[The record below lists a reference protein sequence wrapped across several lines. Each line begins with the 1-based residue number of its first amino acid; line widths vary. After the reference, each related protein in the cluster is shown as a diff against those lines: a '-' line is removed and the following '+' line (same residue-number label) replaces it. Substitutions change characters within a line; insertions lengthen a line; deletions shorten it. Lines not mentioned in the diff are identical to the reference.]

1 MQIAQGC
8 SAEQLESTI
17 RAAGGQ
23 TEFFQ
28 VHFLR
33 LFFKNIG
40 FNFKAKPKNSGP
52 NPLNPNLSHK
62 NMLM

>member
-33 LFFKNIG
+33 LFFLKYWLQ
-40 FNFKAKPKNSGP
+40 FQSKAKKQWS
-52 NPLNPNLSHK
+52 
-62 NMLM
+62 

>member
-28 VHFLR
+28 VHFLS
-33 LFFKNIG
+33 LFF
-40 FNFKAKPKNSGP
+40 F
-52 NPLNPNLSHK
+52 LNLLQFQSEAE
-62 NMLM
+62 